1 MFGGGEG
8 CVHHLGGQGQN
19 QETEWR
25 KPCVYVGG
33 GGSGEGMG
41 AWEGRS
47 SKAEPYSASS
57 GQPERSGGVTAG
69 W

>member
-1 MFGGGEG
+1 MCPPSRWAGAESGDRME
-8 CVHHLGGQGQN
+8 
-19 QETEWR
+19 ETL
-25 KPCVYVGG
+25 CICGG

>member
-33 GGSGEGMG
+33 GGERGGDGCMGGE
-41 AWEGRS
+41 EL
-47 SKAEPYSASS
+47 
-57 GQPERSGGVTAG
+57 
-69 W
+69 

>member
-1 MFGGGEG
+1 M
-8 CVHHLGGQGQN
+8 
-19 QETEWR
+19 W
-25 KPCVYVGG
+25 GG

>member
-1 MFGGGEG
+1 MSTIEVGRGRIRRQNGGNP
-8 CVHHLGGQGQN
+8 VYMWGGWGG
-19 QETEWR
+19 WR
-25 KPCVYVGG
+25 
-33 GGSGEGMG
+33 GEGMG

>member
-1 MFGGGEG
+1 MSTIEVGRGRIRRQNGGNPVYMWRGAGGGVE
-8 CVHHLGGQGQN
+8 
-19 QETEWR
+19 
-25 KPCVYVGG
+25 
-33 GGSGEGMG
+33 GEGMG